1 MTTYNNDVSEKY
13 LNALLVGNRKEAQ
26 KLCSE
31 YVKTNASFKEL
42 YEEVMKPALYEV
54 GRLWEQNK
62 ITVAAEHLAT
72 AITEGI
78 LNSFYGDILPEKYN
92 GRKVVLACVEKE
104 EHQVGI
110 KMVADVFEM
119 NQWES
124 FFLGPGFPTSDLV
137 KYIKEIKPDMVA
149 ISLSVYFNYA
159 GLKHMLVA
167 LKKEFPLLKIII
179 GGQAVSHLSANAFNE
194 WTDISL
200 FHNLHQLEEYLQNLK

>member
-1 MTTYNNDVSEKY
+1 M
-13 LNALLVGNRKEAQ
+13 R
-26 KLCSE
+26 
-31 YVKTNASFKEL
+31 
-42 YEEVMKPALYEV
+42 PALYEV

-159 GLKHMLVA
+159 GLKPMLVE

-200 FHNLHQLEEYLQNLK
+200 FHNLHQLEE